1 MVCQLESLSQ
11 GHRKVF
17 RMPQFDHKNK
27 AFRVELRNDATRILD
42 RVEGVFP
49 QFRTLDPYASR
60 LKQEGEEGELV
71 LIDETTEQIVA
82 RKTVRRK

>member
-1 MVCQLESLSQ
+1 MSELN
-11 GHRKVF
+11 
-17 RMPQFDHKNK
+17 HKNR
-27 AFRVELRNDATRILD
+27 AFRVELRNDVTRILD

-60 LKQEGEEGELV
+60 IIQEGEQGELV

-82 RKTVRRK
+82 RKTVRQR